1 MHKTPKKPKPKG
13 ASAMQPGVGAGG
25 LDGTEV
31 RLMKGAGGDVVD
43 KSITMKKVGDV
54 PVDQVSLSK

>member
-1 MHKTPKKPKPKG
+1 
-13 ASAMQPGVGAGG
+13 MQPGVGAGG